1 MLFPWLPP
9 EINSTLMFAGA
20 GPGPLL
26 AAASAWEALAADLG
40 GAAAS
45 FDSVISELTGGIWTG
60 PASLSM
66 AAAAVP
72 YVGWL
77 NAAAAQAEAAA
88 AQAMAAAAAFE
99 TAQAATVPPA
109 AVTANR
115 VRLMILI
122 ATNFLGQN
130 TPAIAMTELEYLE
143 MWAQDVGA
151 MLGYHAG
158 ATSMAAAL
166 PSFSA
171 PPVGLAGLG
180 AGLGNLATGF
190 ATGLGNLAMG
200 LGNLATEFGNFLSSI
215 VSSLTSLLPVG
226 GLAGVA
232 GQFQTVIAAIPTA
245 FTGAVSQLSTTLS
258 AMPMTSLAS
267 VAQVGMTPASMVA
280 SPMMSLAQ
288 VTNGAGMA
296 SSAATGMADVPKF
309 VGSSVPQMNALGGAA
324 TGLGPV
330 GAGIGQARLVGAIS
344 VPPTW
349 QGAMPARLTTSAMSG
364 LGGQLPNAA
373 LVEAAEAAPAA
384 GTPMTPMP
392 MGVGANGM
400 PNKLMGRGG
409 ASPHVVQSRPT
420 VVPRSGVG

>member
-1 MLFPWLPP
+1 MFFPWLPP
-9 EINSTLMFAGA
+9 EINSALMFAGA

-26 AAASAWEALAADLG
+26 AAASAWDGLAADLS
-40 GAAAS
+40 GAASS
-45 FDSVISELTGGIWTG
+45 FDSVITGLTSGVWTG
-60 PASLSM
+60 PSSLSM

-99 TAQAATVPPA
+99 TAQAATVLPA

-115 VRLMILI
+115 VRLMTLI

-143 MWAQDVGA
+143 MWAQDVAAMVGYHGGA
-151 MLGYHAG
+151 MSVA
-158 ATSMAAAL
+158 ATL
-166 PSFSA
+166 PAFSA
-171 PPVGLAGLG
+171 PPMGLAGSG
-180 AGLGNLATGF
+180 AGLGNLG
-190 ATGLGNLAMG
+190 TGLAG
-200 LGNLATEFGNFLSSI
+200 LGTGLENILSSI
-215 VSSLTSLLPVG
+215 VSSLSSLLPVG
-226 GLAGVA
+226 GLAGLA
-232 GQFQTVIAAIPTA
+232 GQSQTVIAAIPAA
-245 FTGAVSQLSTTLS
+245 FTGLVSQLSTTLS
-258 AMPMTSLAS
+258 TMPVTSLVSVAQLGMAPAGMVVSPMMS
-267 VAQVGMTPASMVA
+267 VAQVA
-280 SPMMSLAQ
+280 
-288 VTNGAGMA
+288 NGAGLA
-296 SSAATGMADVPKF
+296 SSAATGVADVPKF
-309 VGSSVPQMNALGGAA
+309 VGSSVPEMNGLGGAA

-349 QGAMPARLTTSAMSG
+349 QGAMPARLATSAMSG
-364 LGGQLPNAA
+364 LGGQLPSAA

-420 VVPRSGVG
+420 VVPRTGVG